1 MRTTTLGKNGPLVG
15 RVGLGTMGMS
25 FGYDPHGW
33 DDDASVKVI
42 HRALDLGV
50 NLIDTADVYGPFTN
64 EELVG
69 RALKGRRD
77 QAVLSTKGGLVVTD
91 TGLGLNGRPEHLKA
105 AVDASLARLGTDHI
119 DLYFLH
125 RVDPEVP
132 VEDSWGALAELVA
145 AGKLRALGLSAVSLE
160 QIKAAEQVHEVA
172 AVESEASLFTRD
184 ALVDVLPYTVDN
196 GIAFLPFSPLGR
208 GLLTGAFSKP
218 ADLPKDDWRSS
229 QPRFTEE
236 AFAHNKA
243 IVDVVRAVADRHG
256 ATPAQVA
263 LAWLIGKGEYVVPI
277 PGTKTERYLEQNAGG
292 AGLDLTAADVAEL
305 DALPVPMGAPEA

>member
-1 MRTTTLGKNGPLVG
+1 MRTTTLGKNGPVVG

-77 QAVLSTKGGLVVTD
+77 EVVLSTKGGLVVD
-91 TGLGLNGRPEHLKA
+91 ENGLGLNGTPEHLSA
-105 AVDASLARLGTDHI
+105 AVDASLRRLGVDHI

-125 RVDPEVP
+125 RVDPNVP
-132 VEDSWGALAELVA
+132 LEESWGALAEQVE
-145 AGKLRALGLSAVSLE
+145 AGKIRSLGLSAVTLE
-160 QIKAAEQVHEVA
+160 QVRAADAVHEVG

-184 ALVDVLPYTVDN
+184 AFADVVPYTVER

-208 GLLTGAFSKP
+208 GLLTGAFAKP
-218 ADLPKDDWRSS
+218 ADLPKDDWRST

-243 IVDVVRAVADRHG
+243 IVDVVSAVAGRHG
-256 ATPAQVA
+256 ATTAQVA
-263 LAWLIGKGEYVVPI
+263 LAWLLAKGEYIVPI

-292 AGLDLTAADVAEL
+292 ADVQLTAEDVAEL
-305 DALPVPMGAPEA
+305 DALPEPMGAPEA

>member
-1 MRTTTLGKNGPLVG
+1 MRTTTLGKNGPVVG

-33 DDDASVKVI
+33 DDDASVKVV

-77 QAVLSTKGGLVVTD
+77 EVVLSTKGGLVVD
-91 TGLGLNGRPEHLKA
+91 ENGLGLNGRPEYLSG
-105 AVDASLARLGTDHI
+105 AVDASLQRLGVDHI

-125 RVDPEVP
+125 RVDPTVP
-132 VEDSWGALAELVA
+132 LEESWGALAEQVK
-145 AGKLRALGLSAVSLE
+145 AGKIRALGLSAVSLE
-160 QIKAAEQVHEVA
+160 QVRAAETVHEVA

-184 ALVDVLPYTVDN
+184 AFADVLPYTVEK

-208 GLLTGAFSKP
+208 GLLTGAFARP
-218 ADLPKDDWRSS
+218 GDLPKDDWRST

-243 IVDVVRAVADRHG
+243 IVDAVATVAARHE
-256 ATPAQVA
+256 ATTAQVA
-263 LAWLIGKGEYVVPI
+263 LAWLLTKGDYVVPI
-277 PGTKTERYLEQNAGG
+277 PGTKTERYLTQNAGG
-292 AGLDLTAADVAEL
+292 ADLDLTPQDVAEL
-305 DALPVPMGAPEA
+305 DALPEPLGAPEA

>member
-1 MRTTTLGKNGPLVG
+1 MRTTTLGKNGPVVG

-77 QAVLSTKGGLVVTD
+77 EVVLSTKGGLVVD
-91 TGLGLNGRPEHLKA
+91 ENGLSLNGSPEHLSA
-105 AVDASLARLGTDHI
+105 AVDASLQRLGVDHI

-125 RVDPEVP
+125 RVDPTVP
-132 VEDSWGALAELVA
+132 LEESWGALAEQVA
-145 AGKLRALGLSAVSLE
+145 AGKIRSLGLSAVTLE
-160 QIKAAEQVHEVA
+160 QVRAAESVHEVA

-184 ALVDVLPYTVDN
+184 AFAEVLPYTVER

-208 GLLTGAFSKP
+208 GLLTGALAKA
-218 ADLPKDDWRSS
+218 ADLPKDDWRST
-229 QPRFTEE
+229 QPRFTDE

-243 IVDVVRAVADRHG
+243 IVDTVAAVAGRHS
-256 ATPAQVA
+256 ASTAQVA
-263 LAWLIGKGEYVVPI
+263 LAWLLSKGEYVVPI

-292 AGLDLTAADVAEL
+292 ADLDLSAEDIAEL
-305 DALPVPMGAPEA
+305 NALPEPLGAAEA

>member
-1 MRTTTLGKNGPLVG
+1 MRTTTLGKNGPVVG

-33 DDDASVKVI
+33 DDDASVQVI

-64 EELVG
+64 ETLVG

-77 QAVLSTKGGLVVTD
+77 EVVLSTKGGLVVGED
-91 TGLGLNGRPEHLKA
+91 GLGLDGRPEHLTA
-105 AVDASLARLGTDHI
+105 AVDASLQRLGVDHI

-125 RVDPEVP
+125 RVDPNVP
-132 VEDSWGALAELVA
+132 LEESWGALAEQVE
-145 AGKLRALGLSAVSLE
+145 AGKIRALGLSAVTLE
-160 QIKAAEQVHEVA
+160 QIRAAQAVHEVA

-184 ALVDVLPYTVDN
+184 AFAEVLPYTVEQ

-208 GLLTGAFSKP
+208 GLLTGAFTKP
-218 ADLPKDDWRSS
+218 ADLPKDDWRST

-243 IVDVVRAVADRHG
+243 IVDAVAAVAARHG
-256 ATPAQVA
+256 ATTAQVA

-277 PGTKTERYLEQNAGG
+277 PGTKTARYLEQNAGG
-292 AGLDLTAADVAEL
+292 ADLELTAQDVAEL
-305 DALPVPMGAPEA
+305 DALPEPMGAPEA